1 MAGRD
6 YAKQNNVRN
15 PYNDPRRERA
25 RQREREKAMKE
36 EGLRREREESVKKA
50 QESGMKVRKFL
61 NRWTISGTLDA
72 PFVIL
77 TFILLCIGLVM
88 MFSAGYTDA
97 YYRHGGDELWYIKK
111 QAAFAVAG
119 IVIMF
124 LVSRFNYKRLNG
136 LLAFL
141 GYGGSVLLLIITFL
155 VNLHKDNDFKRWL
168 KIGPINFQPSE
179 LAKFG
184 LILFL
189 AYNIARQYG
198 MIGSKKVP
206 NSPLLHKI
214 DDNFTS
220 KCRVFY
226 KDASTMSMVL
236 TLWYT
241 LIISV
246 VCALIIIENH
256 ISCTILVFLIGVGMM
271 WLGGVKKGY
280 FVILAAFVALA
291 VIIVIKKPDILP
303 GYAGQRIIAW
313 LDKGYDPLG
322 KRWQTNQS
330 LRAIASG
337 GPFGLGLGGSRQ
349 KHMYVSEPQNDF
361 IFAIICEELGFVGA
375 IVIICLFAALVFRA
389 FRIAVKAKDVFGS
402 MLAMGIALQVG
413 IQVILNIA
421 VVSDAIPNTGISL
434 PFFSYGGSS
443 LVILLAE
450 MGLILSVSRN
460 SSIEKT

>member
-1 MAGRD
+1 MAERD
-6 YAKQNNVRN
+6 RTKPNSRN
-15 PYNDPRRERA
+15 PYNDPRSDRA
-25 RQREREKAMKE
+25 RQRERERAMKNDE
-36 EGLRREREESVKKA
+36 MRREKLESVKRA
-50 QESGMKVRKFL
+50 EQSGARFGAFVK
-61 NRWTISGTLDA
+61 RWTISGTIDG
-72 PFVIL
+72 PFVVL
-77 TFILLCIGLVM
+77 VFILLCIGLVM
-88 MFSAGYTDA
+88 MFSASYTDA
-97 YYRHGGDELWYIKK
+97 YYRKGGDELWYIKR
-111 QAAFAVAG
+111 QIVFAVIG
-119 IVIMF
+119 IIVMF
-124 LVSRFNYKRLNG
+124 AVSFFNYKRLNG
-136 LLAFL
+136 GLAL
-141 GYGGSVLLLIITFL
+141 IGYAGSMLLLIVTFL

-189 AYNIARQYG
+189 AYNISRQYG
-198 MIGSKKVP
+198 MIGSKKVI
-206 NSPLLHKI
+206 NSPLLQNI
-214 DDNFTS
+214 DDKFTS
-220 KCRVFY
+220 KVRVFY
-226 KDASTMSMVL
+226 RNASTMSMAL
-236 TLWYT
+236 TLWYA
-241 LIISV
+241 LIISMICV
-246 VCALIIIENH
+246 LIIIENH

-280 FVILAAFVALA
+280 FIALAIVVAVALI
-291 VIIVIKKPDILP
+291 VVIKHPDILP
-303 GYAGQRIIAW
+303 GYAGTRIVAW
-313 LDKGYDPLG
+313 LDKSYEPL
-322 KRWQTNQS
+322 KARWQTNQS

-375 IVIICLFAALVFRA
+375 IIIICLFAALVFRA
-389 FRIAVKAKDVFGS
+389 FKIAVKAKDVFGS

-460 SSIEKT
+460 STIEKT

>member
-1 MAGRD
+1 MADRD

-25 RQREREKAMKE
+25 SQRERERAIRE
-36 EGLRREREESVKKA
+36 EELRREREASVKSAGEKGA
-50 QESGMKVRKFL
+50 SLRRKI
-61 NRWTISGTLDA
+61 NKWTISGTLDA

-77 TFILLCIGLVM
+77 TFVLLCIGLVM

-97 YYRHGGDELWYIKK
+97 YYRHGGDELWYIRK
-111 QAAFAVAG
+111 QLKFAVGG
-119 IVIMF
+119 IVLMF
-124 LVSRFNYKRLNG
+124 IVSRFNYKKLNG
-136 LLAFL
+136 WPSVFA
-141 GYGGSVLLLIITFL
+141 YGGSLILLVITFL
-155 VNLHKDNDFKRWL
+155 ANLHKDSDFKRWL

-179 LAKFG
+179 LAKLG

-189 AYNIARQYG
+189 AYNISRQYG
-198 MIGSKKVP
+198 LIGSKKVP
-206 NSPLLHKI
+206 DSPLLHKF
-214 DDNFTS
+214 DDRVIS
-220 KCRVFY
+220 KCRRFY
-226 KDASTMSMVL
+226 KNASTMSVVL

-241 LIISV
+241 LIISA

-280 FVILAAFVALA
+280 FVILAVIVTVA
-291 VIIVIKKPDILP
+291 VVVVVKKPELLP
-303 GYAGQRIIAW
+303 GYAGERIIAW
-313 LDKGYDPLG
+313 LDKSYEPLDA
-322 KRWQTNQS
+322 RWQTNQS

-361 IFAIICEELGFVGA
+361 IFAIICEELGYIGA
-375 IVIICLFAALVFRA
+375 IAIICLFAALVFRA
-389 FRIAVKAKDVFGS
+389 FKIAVRAKDVFGS

-434 PFFSYGGSS
+434 PFFSYGGTS

-460 SSIEKT
+460 SSIEKA